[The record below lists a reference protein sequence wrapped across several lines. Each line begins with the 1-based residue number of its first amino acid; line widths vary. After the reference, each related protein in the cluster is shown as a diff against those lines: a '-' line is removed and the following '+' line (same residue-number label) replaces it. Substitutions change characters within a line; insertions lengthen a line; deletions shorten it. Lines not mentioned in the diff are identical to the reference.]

1 MDYLTVVVT
10 FILCGIGLLL
20 LSTASPASTQRLSI
34 SEPFHFFH
42 RQLVFTLIGFVVLFA
57 TAFANRTFYTKV
69 AYVCFIIGVALL
81 LAVLV
86 FGEVVNGSKRW
97 LNILGF
103 SIQPTELLK
112 PFYVIVIA
120 RLMSKDDFV
129 DNAHYVFLF
138 HAVIALLI
146 VVQPDFG
153 MAMTFTAV
161 FFMQLLCSNLSFSS
175 LTRYILLTS
184 SILPLAYITLPHVR
198 KRVALFLR
206 PNTDQLSLG
215 YQSTKSMLSY
225 IKGSWFGSGLG
236 EGKIK
241 YQLPDSH
248 TDYIFAVAA
257 EEFGAILCC
266 VVVML
271 YAIVVTRGMI
281 KAIRSTDKFCM
292 LVIIGCIG
300 YIAFQSIFNISVT
313 LSILPSKGMTLPLIS
328 YGGSAMIGTCVLLG
342 TYLNYS
348 KQIISKKR
356 INAHIHM

>member
-1 MDYLTVVVT
+1 MDYLTIVVT
-10 FILCGIGLLL
+10 FILCGVGLLL
-20 LSTASPASTQRLSI
+20 LSTASPASTQRLGI

-42 RQLVFTLIGFVVLFA
+42 RQLIFTLVGVVVLFA

-69 AYVCFIIGVALL
+69 AYMSFIIGLVLL
-81 LAVLV
+81 LAVLI

-112 PFYVIVIA
+112 PFYVIVTA

-129 DNAHYVFLF
+129 ENAHYIFLF
-138 HAVIALLI
+138 HSAVALLI

-161 FFMQLLCSNLSFSS
+161 FFMQLLCSNLPFLS
-175 LTRYILLTS
+175 LIKYVLFTS
-184 SILPLAYITLPHVR
+184 SILPLAYIMLPHVR

-206 PNTDQLSLG
+206 SDTDHLSLG

-225 IKGSWFGSGLG
+225 VKGSWFGSGLG

-257 EEFGAILCC
+257 EEFGSILCC
-266 VVVML
+266 AIVML
-271 YAIVVTRGMI
+271 YATVVARGMI
-281 KAIRSTDKFCM
+281 KAIRSTDKFCT
-292 LVIIGCIG
+292 LVIVGCIG

-328 YGGSAMIGTCVLLG
+328 YGGSAMIGACVLLG

-348 KQIISKKR
+348 KQEVSKKR